1 MALSE
6 VALASL
12 ILVVWMYF
20 QQKVGLAKEIIEHTV
35 EGIMVTDTSGKI
47 ISVNPAFKRITGYQE
62 EEVIGK
68 KPNIL
73 KSGKQSKEFYEIF
86 GNLLKR
92 LNFGKV
98 RYGIA
103 GRMERFILNG

>member
-1 MALSE
+1 MALSQ

-47 ISVNPAFKRITGYQE
+47 ISVNPAFKRITGLSGRRSNREKTKYIE
-62 EEVIGK
+62 IRKTIKRV
-68 KPNIL
+68 L
-73 KSGKQSKEFYEIF
+73 RKSLEIS
-86 GNLLKR
+86 
-92 LNFGKV
+92 
-98 RYGIA
+98 
-103 GRMERFILNG
+103 